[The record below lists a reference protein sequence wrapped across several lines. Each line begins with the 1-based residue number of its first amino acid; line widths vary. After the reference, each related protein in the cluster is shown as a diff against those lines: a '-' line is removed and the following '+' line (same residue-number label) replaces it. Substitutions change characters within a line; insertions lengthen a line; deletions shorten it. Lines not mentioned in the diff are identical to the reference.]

1 MENYKDI
8 SKIQDKMLDISN
20 RLSCLNCMT
29 KSLTKMLFY
38 EFSSDEVIYMADTI
52 YEKVKQLR
60 KEYIE
65 VEHELNI

>member
-1 MENYKDI
+1 MKNIKDI